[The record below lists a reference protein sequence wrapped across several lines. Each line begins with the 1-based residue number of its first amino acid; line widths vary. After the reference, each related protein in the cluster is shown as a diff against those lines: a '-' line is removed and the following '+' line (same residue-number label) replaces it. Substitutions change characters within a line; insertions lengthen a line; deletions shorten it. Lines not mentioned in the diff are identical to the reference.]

1 MMLKL
6 QGVRKDYDDFTAV
19 TSIDLELEEGVYGF
33 LSPNG
38 AGKTTLLKMV
48 ATLISPTDGEI
59 TWQNRDIFTMG
70 EAYRELLGYM
80 PQKFGYYRDYTAEK
94 FLLYLAVLKGMD
106 RQKAKVRIDELLEQV
121 GLSDVKKQK
130 LKTYSGGMLQRV
142 GIAQAML
149 NEPQI
154 LILDEPTA
162 GLDPGER
169 ARFREMLAKFSKG
182 RIVLYSTHIVSDVEN
197 LANRIIM
204 LKDHQLLANSTPR
217 ELCDSMEGKVFST
230 HVKEEEYDEF
240 ANAYFILSVRQER
253 ESKDVRFVA
262 EGVTETEAE
271 NLGWEK
277 VYPNLED
284 VFLYVYQR

>member
-1 MMLKL
+1 MLKL

-59 TWQNRDIFTMG
+59 TWQDRDIFTMG
-70 EAYRELLGYM
+70 ETYRELLGYM

-240 ANAYFILSVRQER
+240 AKAYFILSVRQER
-253 ESKDVRFVA
+253 DSKEVRFVA

>member
-1 MMLKL
+1 MLKL
-6 QGVRKDYDDFTAV
+6 QGIRKDYDDFTAV

-48 ATLISPTDGEI
+48 ATLILPTDGEI
-59 TWQNRDIFTMG
+59 TWKDRDIFTMG
-70 EAYRELLGYM
+70 EDYRELLGYM

-106 RQKAKVRIDELLEQV
+106 RQKAKVRIDELLSQV
-121 GLSDVKKQK
+121 GLSEVKKQK

-169 ARFREMLAKFSKG
+169 ARFREMLAEFSKG

-204 LKDHQLLANSTPR
+204 LKDHQLFANATPR

-230 HVKEEEYDEF
+230 HVREDEYDEF

-253 ESKDVRFVA
+253 ESKEVRFVA
-262 EGVTETEAE
+262 EGVTEAEAE
-271 NLGWEK
+271 SKGWK
-277 VYPNLED
+277 GVYPNLED

>member
-1 MMLKL
+1 MLNLKDI
-6 QGVRKDYDDFTAV
+6 RKDYDDFTAV
-19 TSIDLELEEGVYGF
+19 SSIDLELEEGVYGF

-48 ATLISPTDGEI
+48 ATLISPTSGEI
-59 TWQNRDIFTMG
+59 TWQGKNIVAMG
-70 EAYRELLGYM
+70 EAYREILGYM

-106 RQKAKVRIDELLEQV
+106 RKAAKVRIDELLSQV
-121 GLSDVKKQK
+121 GLADVKKKK

-149 NEPQI
+149 NEPKV
-154 LILDEPTA
+154 LIFDEPTA

-204 LKDHQLLANSTPR
+204 LKDHQLFANATPR

-230 HVKEEEYDEF
+230 CVEEAAYEGF
-240 ANAYFILSVRQER
+240 AETYFVLSVRQER
-253 ESKDVRFVA
+253 EGKAVRFVA
-262 EGVTETEAE
+262 EEVNDQQAAS
-271 NLGWEK
+271 LGWRKE
-277 VYPNLED
+277 YPNLED
-284 VFLYVYQR
+284 VFLYVYQQ